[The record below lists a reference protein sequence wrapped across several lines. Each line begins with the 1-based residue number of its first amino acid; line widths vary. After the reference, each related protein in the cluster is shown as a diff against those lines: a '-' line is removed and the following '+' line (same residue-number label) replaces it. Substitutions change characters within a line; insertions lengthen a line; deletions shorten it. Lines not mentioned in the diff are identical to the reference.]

1 MEIRIIKLDNPI
13 PNNNINVSGVTNIYR
28 VIENGVEFRIV
39 FHSHIHGST
48 LGIDGKKGFLYTD
61 QETNTVRR
69 QVLAISEGCGLRTE
83 TDEIIEGLS
92 PLSVQGVIYV
102 ERRKLKKEIIITDEK
117 PGCAKGKP
125 VAFIDNQKIEL
136 TDTK

>member
-13 PNNNINVSGVTNIYR
+13 SNNTNVSGVKNVYM

-39 FHSHIHGST
+39 FHSHIHGSS

-61 QETNTVRR
+61 QDTNTVRR

-83 TDEIIEGLS
+83 IDEIIEGLS
-92 PLSVQGVIYV
+92 PLSVQGVIYA
-102 ERRKLKKEIIITDEK
+102 ERNKVKKEIIITDER
-117 PGCAKGKP
+117 PSCAKGKP